1 MMTERITS
9 WAWIW
14 IILACITV
22 LSVFVI
28 FRVPGY
34 NRAGVLPELL
44 SLQTPMT
51 LVKAHNYFDGGS
63 IGVEI
68 TDAAGRSMLLALPCQ
83 KAGGPPPNGA
93 MGNYS
98 RLFIGTLHLSKPGG
112 VPVECSEDTKQFI
125 ADLVDRYGQSGC
137 NRNSVLYYLRH
148 KPVDRLRKWWES
160 MKTHEW

>member
-83 KAGGPPPNGA
+83 KAGGPPPDGA
-93 MGNYS
+93 KRNYS
-98 RLFIGTLHLSKPGG
+98 RLFVGSLHISKPGG
-112 VPVECSEDTKQFI
+112 VLVECSEDSKRFI
-125 ADLVDRYGQSGC
+125 AELIDRHGQPGWD
-137 NRNSVLYYLRH
+137 RNFVLFYLRH
-148 KPVDRLRKWWES
+148 QPVDRWRVWWERNN
-160 MKTHEW
+160 TYE